1 MSFSLSRASRASSF
15 VSLLSLLLSL
25 HPSTSVTPVR
35 AFLSP
40 PLTSTTHLVSLLPF
54 HHPFFCHR
62 HHSYHPCL
70 HVIILSTC
78 PHHLHCLLHHGS
90 SYSITMLY
98 YSFLTC
104 LHCCCH
110 RNCSTP
116 PHVAALLH
124 SFHPSFKHLHIH
136 HVAACHRFVSPP
148 LAPNACTDPAHL
160 KLSNSL
166 RRARARASA
175 KSKSLPTTLQHIQTT
190 FIDVSSQVVEFHA
203 VPTSCGDATASNAT
217 LSQRRLRA
225 CAIPHS
231 PLPTSQHT
239 RTRYLDVL
247 HRVMRMR
254 DLLCRC
260 RWTCLTA
267 QHHCNTT

>member
-1 MSFSLSRASRASSF
+1 MSLKCLSLSRALLVPPRSCLFCLCSCLSIH
-15 VSLLSLLLSL
+15 LPLSLLYAPFFHHLSPL
-25 HPSTSVTPVR
+25 PPTSCLFFVFITLSSATVTTHTIRASTSLYSQHVHTTFTACFTTAHHIQLPCCSILFSHACTVVAIETAQLHLMLLLYCTPFTR
-35 AFLSP
+35 PLNTFLYIMSQ
-40 PLTSTTHLVSLLPF
+40 
-54 HHPFFCHR
+54 
-62 HHSYHPCL
+62 
-70 HVIILSTC
+70 HVIVLC
-78 PHHLHCLLHHGS
+78 HPHLLLMPAP
-90 SYSITMLY
+90 TL
-98 YSFLTC
+98 LT
-104 LHCCCH
+104 L
-110 RNCSTP
+110 NCQTRYG
-116 PHVAALLH
+116 
-124 SFHPSFKHLHIH
+124 
-136 HVAACHRFVSPP
+136 AC
-148 LAPNACTDPAHL
+148 
-160 KLSNSL
+160 
-166 RRARARASA
+166 A

-190 FIDVSSQVVEFHA
+190 FINVSSQVVEFHA

-239 RTRYLDVL
+239 RTRNLDVL